1 VQIVDAYQKNV
12 SKANEQKNVQIALE
26 MDVDV

>member
-26 MDVDV
+26 MNVSV